1 MTRDAVSSH
10 GHVTSPHWSLS
21 VAVCW
26 QARFSHADKSEECKD
41 TLGLISPDS
50 VHWSYVGDRTQDMFP
65 LQMVTT
71 HGSLIRA
78 GAGQGDRGQH
88 KGGAPHLATGA
99 LCSCHWQWSLGHRK
113 TMMEKWKMTHQ
124 LYEQYDYA
132 LLSSHSFIV
141 KLYDSCIC
149 QSLSRPAS
157 QCPLHQGEC

>member
-1 MTRDAVSSH
+1 
-10 GHVTSPHWSLS
+10 
-21 VAVCW
+21 
-26 QARFSHADKSEECKD
+26 
-41 TLGLISPDS
+41 
-50 VHWSYVGDRTQDMFP
+50 MFP

-78 GAGQGDRGQH
+78 GLG
-88 KGGAPHLATGA
+88 GGAARGNIREGPRSWQAGH
-99 LCSCHWQWSLGHRK
+99 CHWQWSLGHRK

-124 LYEQYDYA
+124 LYEQYDDA

-157 QCPLHQGEC
+157 QCPLH